1 MKMKNSIILMFVG
14 FAFIIG
20 GLLIVKYWIVDFW
33 FLLVPIGGLVI
44 FIQGGLKFIK
54 NLEDEKD

>member
-1 MKMKNSIILMFVG
+1 MKNSIILMFVG

-20 GLLIVKYWIVDFW
+20 GLLAVKYWILNLW

-44 FIQGGLKFIK
+44 FISGTMKFIK
-54 NLEDEKD
+54 KLENGKD

>member
-1 MKMKNSIILMFVG
+1 MKNSIILMFIG

-20 GLLIVKYWIVDFW
+20 GLLAVKYWILNLW

-44 FIQGGLKFIK
+44 FISGTMKFIK
-54 NLEDEKD
+54 NLEDGKD

>member
-1 MKMKNSIILMFVG
+1 MKNSIILMFIG

-20 GLLIVKYWIVDFW
+20 GLLAVKYWILNLW

-44 FIQGGLKFIK
+44 FISGTMKFIK
-54 NLEDEKD
+54 KLENGKD